1 MLLRSHDELHIPLLP
16 APLRQRPQKA
26 AVQGVQA
33 VGRLDQDT
41 TGLLLL
47 TDDGLRISARNKL
60 WGTVSRIVTGPV
72 NAEVTLDLGAGRSAT
87 AVVTR
92 DSVDNLGLAE
102 GVRACAAFKAS
113 SVILAM
119 LD

>member
-1 MLLRSHDELHIPLLP
+1 M
-16 APLRQRPQKA
+16 
-26 AVQGVQA
+26 
-33 VGRLDQDT
+33 
-41 TGLLLL
+41 
-47 TDDGLRISARNKL
+47 
-60 WGTVSRIVTGPV
+60 

-92 DSVDNLGLAE
+92 DSVDNLGLDE